1 MIVEQGG
8 TSVLVLILLN
18 ILTSVA
24 IVTVNKYLVE
34 IFHFKFVLLLSA
46 LHFATGYAFLRFASS
61 DRCKLF
67 TRAEG
72 VPQATVIRLGLV
84 GAGSIALLNYSLRL
98 NSVGTYQIMKTAI
111 LPATMGLS
119 VAQKIISPSRKE
131 TAAAAL
137 VVAGT
142 LVATASDVWVTAVG
156 LMVGVAGVLSTA
168 QYQIWQGTVQ
178 SENKITSTQALYLM
192 SLPQAVMTLCA
203 SIVVETDW
211 SRMFGMASAM
221 VAGTSTDEGEGE
233 GPMVAGSLH
242 DDIWHHPYS
251 FAEAGLIFV
260 TCVIAV
266 MLNYSTIAIVGKTSA
281 VTMQFVAQVKTV
293 LTIAMGFLMFPRP
306 MPGEKL
312 AMMGAGLTLTLSGV
326 FWYNKLKAS
335 GGK

>member
-1 MIVEQGG
+1 MR
-8 TSVLVLILLN
+8 VLQ
-18 ILTSVA
+18 
-24 IVTVNKYLVE
+24 VNKYLVE

-67 TRAEG
+67 NRAEG
-72 VPQATVIRLGLV
+72 VPQRTILRLAFA

-111 LPATMGLS
+111 LPATMALS
-119 VAQKIISPSRKE
+119 VAQKIINPSRKE
-131 TAAAAL
+131 IAAAAL

-142 LVATASDVWVTAVG
+142 LVATASDVWVTLVG
-156 LMVGVAGVLSTA
+156 LLVGVAGVISTA

-192 SLPQAVMTLCA
+192 SLPQAVMTLAA
-203 SIVVETDW
+203 SVVAETDW
-211 SRMFGMASAM
+211 TRMFGKATAI
-221 VAGTSTDEGEGE
+221 VAGTTGGAAGDES
-233 GPMVAGSLH
+233 GPVVAGSVN

-251 FAEAGLIFV
+251 FPEVGLIFV

-293 LTIAMGFLMFPRP
+293 LTIVMGFLLFPKP
-306 MPGEKL
+306 MPAEKM
-312 AMMGAGLTLTLSGV
+312 AMMGTGLVLTLSGV